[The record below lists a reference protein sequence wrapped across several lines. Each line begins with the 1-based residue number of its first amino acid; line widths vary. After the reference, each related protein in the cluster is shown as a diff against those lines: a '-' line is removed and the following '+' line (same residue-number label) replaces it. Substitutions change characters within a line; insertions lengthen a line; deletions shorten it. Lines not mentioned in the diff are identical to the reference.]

1 MENTSKNHTSRW
13 RWGFL
18 GLAILSTL
26 GLLYR
31 RFRGVL
37 LALTMPKAATIGII
51 GGADGPTA
59 IFVTSK
65 FSPTLM
71 GILSLMGLIV
81 GIVGFILTGKRKK

>member
-1 MENTSKNHTSRW
+1 MEGTNKNHISRW
-13 RWGFL
+13 RWFFL
-18 GLAILSTL
+18 GLAILSSL

-31 RFRGVL
+31 RFRGFL

-71 GILSLMGLIV
+71 GILSLLGLVV
-81 GIVGFILTGKRKK
+81 GIVGFVLLEKRKK